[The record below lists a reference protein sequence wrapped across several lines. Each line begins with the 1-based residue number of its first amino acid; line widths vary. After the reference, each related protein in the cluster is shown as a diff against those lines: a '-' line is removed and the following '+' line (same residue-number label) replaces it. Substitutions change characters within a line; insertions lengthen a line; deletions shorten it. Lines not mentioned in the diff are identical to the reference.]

1 MRENNVVAIDF
12 GTSRTK
18 LAYFDPKTE
27 ELELMNHGVEK
38 YLPSYFAVDKD
49 EEILLGYDAQK
60 MFASEDFDHR
70 RIVSNIK
77 GQISEVSINFV
88 SFPRRVQKTPQDL
101 LTALFRHLKKEAGK
115 LPAFETEPQRVYLTH
130 PTTFSDDDQE
140 ILENSAQAAGFSV
153 ELIEEPE
160 AAAQFV
166 AMSGADLPTDIII
179 LDCGAG
185 TLHWAYMA
193 QEYMDMEI
201 SRNT

>member
-27 ELELMNHGVEK
+27 TVKLMNHGVEK
-38 YLPSYFAVDKD
+38 YLPSYFAVDRS
-49 EEILLGYDAQK
+49 EQILLGYDAQK
-60 MFASEDFDHR
+60 MLESEDFDHR

-88 SFPRRVQKTPQDL
+88 SLPRRVQKTPQDL
-101 LTALFRHLKKEAGK
+101 LTALFTHLKKEAGK
-115 LPAFETEPQRVYLTH
+115 LPAFETEPQRAYLTH
-130 PTTFSDDDQE
+130 PTTFSEKDKE
-140 ILENSAQAAGFSV
+140 ILTNSAQAAGFSV

-166 AMSGADLPTDIII
+166 AMSGRTSRQI
-179 LDCGAG
+179 LLSWTVERGHCIGRIW
-185 TLHWAYMA
+185 LRSIY
-193 QEYMDMEI
+193 MEI